1 MEKNEQKAT
10 VMHLGKHLIKELSE
24 ELQQR
29 FVTWQGF
36 AKGRIEDDEAPPSMP
51 VEMNVVTMKVADG
64 EVFTETALGD
74 LEDEAGVPMKIEV
87 GRPWFPEFK
96 DGRLPRDGEDVEYT
110 PKTQIPTLI
119 KAIMSEQPS
128 AVGFLYVAES
138 WVWRGALS
146 DYVPYDQ
153 DPDAGPREEALVVT
167 FHSVTGDTVT
177 GVMPIADVDGQRS
190 LKPLE
195 FGQPFN
201 GSEVVN

>member
-1 MEKNEQKAT
+1 MEKNEQRAT
-10 VMHLGKHLIKELSE
+10 VIHLGQHLIKELSE

-36 AKGRIEDDEAPPSMP
+36 AKDRIEEDEAPPSMP

-64 EVFTETALGD
+64 QVFTETAINEL
-74 LEDEAGVPMKIEV
+74 DEKPGVPMKIEV

-96 DGRLPRDGEDVEYT
+96 DGKLPRDGQNVEYT
-110 PKTQIPTLI
+110 PKSQIPSLI
-119 KAIMSEQPS
+119 KAIMNEQPS

-138 WVWRGALS
+138 WVWRGELS
-146 DYVPYDQ
+146 EYVPYDQ

-177 GVMPIADVDGQRS
+177 GVMPIAEVNGKRS

-201 GSEVVN
+201 GSDVVN